1 MYKSLEPLFISLDF
15 DSTEPDLLVIFY
27 NGLEKSPGFLKAI

>member
-15 DSTEPDLLVIFY
+15 DSTELVIFY